1 MSDFVFDPVR
11 ISSLPVIGR
20 DARFPI
26 ARVFCLGRNYHW
38 GDSLNAAREVPAF
51 FMKPATSVIDARGE
65 LAFPTQTEQFCHEIE
80 LVIAIGKDGFEI
92 SEEQALGHVWGY
104 AAGLDL
110 TRRDLQMA
118 AKAVG
123 SPWEPAKAFDGSA
136 PITPIQPVSLVGH
149 PGQGAIWLSVNG
161 VERQRS
167 DLESQIWSVSEI
179 ISQLSHSVS
188 LRAGDLIMTGTP
200 PGVASL
206 EAGDVINGGI
216 SGIGEFEVRIG
227 SRRAQRATQN

>member
-1 MSDFVFDPVR
+1 MSNFVFEPQR
-11 ISSLPVIGR
+11 TSSLPVADS

-38 GDSLNAAREVPAF
+38 GDAQSGEREVPAF
-51 FMKPATSVIDARGE
+51 FMKPATSVIDATGE
-65 LAFPTQTEQFCHEIE
+65 LDFPCQTEQFCHEIE
-80 LVIAIGKDGFEI
+80 LVVAIGKDGFQI
-92 SEEQALGHVWGY
+92 SEAQALEHVWGY

-123 SPWEPAKAFDGSA
+123 NPWEPAKAFDGSA
-136 PITPIQPVSLVGH
+136 PITPIRPVQVHGH
-149 PGQGAIWLSVNG
+149 PTQGAVWLSVNG

-167 DLESQIWSVSEI
+167 DLECQIWSVAEV
-179 ISQLSHSVS
+179 ISQLSQSVH

-206 EAGDVINGGI
+206 QEGDVINGGVT
-216 SGIGEFEVRIG
+216 GVGEFEVRVG
-227 SRRAQRATQN
+227 RRRAA

>member
-1 MSDFVFDPVR
+1 MSNFVFEPAP
-11 ISSLPVIGR
+11 IPSLPVY
-20 DARFPI
+20 DSAARFPI

-38 GDSLNAAREVPAF
+38 GDSLNAVRQVPAF
-51 FMKPATSVIDARGE
+51 FMKPATSVIDATGE

-92 SEEQALGHVWGY
+92 SEEQALDHVWGY

-123 SPWEPAKAFDGSA
+123 NPWEPAKAFDGSA
-136 PITPIQPVSLVGH
+136 PITPIQPATLGH
-149 PGQGAIWLSVNG
+149 HPTQGAIWLSVNG
-161 VERQRS
+161 IERQRS
-167 DLESQIWSVSEI
+167 DLECQIWSVSEI
-179 ISQLSHSVS
+179 ISQLSHSVG

-200 PGVASL
+200 PGVAAL
-206 EAGDVINGGI
+206 EAGDVIKGGI
-216 SGIGEFEVRIG
+216 SGIGEFEVRVG
-227 SRRAQRATQN
+227 SRRAPRATQN

>member
-1 MSDFVFDPVR
+1 MSMSNFVFEPTR
-11 ISSLPVIGR
+11 IASLPVSGSEG
-20 DARFPI
+20 RFPV

-38 GDSLNAAREVPAF
+38 GDPQSGVREVPAF
-51 FMKPATSVIDARGE
+51 FMKPATSVIDAQGE
-65 LAFPTQTEQFCHEIE
+65 LDFPTQTEQFCHEIE
-80 LVIAIGKDGFEI
+80 LVVAIGKGGFQI
-92 SEEQALGHVWGY
+92 SEEQALEHVWGY

-123 SPWEPAKAFDGSA
+123 NPWEPAKAFDGSA
-136 PITPIQPVSLVGH
+136 PITPIQPASAGKH
-149 PGQGAIWLSVNG
+149 PNQGAIWLSVNG

-167 DLESQIWSVSEI
+167 DLESQIWSVSEV

-200 PGVASL
+200 PGVAAL
-206 EAGDVINGGI
+206 QEGDVINGGI
-216 SGIGEFEVRIG
+216 SGIGEFEVRVG
-227 SRRAQRATQN
+227 SRRAD

>member
-1 MSDFVFDPVR
+1 MSNFVFEPTR
-11 ISSLPVIGR
+11 ISSLPVSGSEG
-20 DARFPI
+20 RFPV

-38 GDSLNAAREVPAF
+38 GDSQSGVREVPAF
-51 FMKPATSVIDARGE
+51 FMKPATSVIDAQGE
-65 LAFPTQTEQFCHEIE
+65 LDFPTQTEQFCHEIE
-80 LVIAIGKDGFEI
+80 LVVAIGKDGFQI
-92 SEEQALGHVWGY
+92 SEEQALEHVWGY

-123 SPWEPAKAFDGSA
+123 NPWESAKAFDGSA
-136 PITPIQPVSLVGH
+136 PITPIQPARVGEH
-149 PGQGAIWLSVNG
+149 PKQGAIWLSVNG

-167 DLESQIWSVSEI
+167 DLESQIWSVSEV

-200 PGVASL
+200 PGVAAL
-206 EAGDVINGGI
+206 QEGDVINGGI
-216 SGIGEFEVRIG
+216 SGIGEFEVRVG
-227 SRRAQRATQN
+227 SRRAD

>member
-1 MSDFVFDPVR
+1 MSNFVFDPTPVA
-11 ISSLPVIGR
+11 SLPVNGT

-38 GDSLNAAREVPAF
+38 GDSLSAVREVPAF
-51 FMKPATSVIDARGE
+51 FMKPATSVIDATGE
-65 LAFPTQTEQFCHEIE
+65 LEFPTQTEQFCHEIE
-80 LVIAIGKDGFEI
+80 LVVAIGKDGFEI
-92 SEEQALGHVWGY
+92 SEEQALEHVWGY

-123 SPWEPAKAFDGSA
+123 NPWEPAKAFDGSA
-136 PITPIQPVSLVGH
+136 PITPIIPASRDGH

-167 DLESQIWSVSEI
+167 DLESQIWSVGEI
-179 ISQLSHSVS
+179 VSQLSHSVC

-200 PGVASL
+200 PGVAAL
-206 EAGDVINGGI
+206 QAGDVINAGI

-227 SRRAQRATQN
+227 SRRAG

>member
-1 MSDFVFDPVR
+1 MSNFVFEPTCTP
-11 ISSLPVIGR
+11 SLPVSGS
-20 DARFPI
+20 DGRFPV

-38 GDSLNAAREVPAF
+38 GDSQSAVREVPAF
-51 FMKPATSVIDARGE
+51 FMKPATSVIDAQGE
-65 LAFPTQTEQFCHEIE
+65 LDFPTQTAQFCHEIE
-80 LVIAIGKDGFEI
+80 LVVAIGKDGFEI
-92 SEEQALGHVWGY
+92 SEDQALEHVWGY

-123 SPWEPAKAFDGSA
+123 NPWEPAKAFDGSA
-136 PITPIQPVSLVGH
+136 PITPIQPAQGGH
-149 PGQGAIWLSVNG
+149 HPNQGAIWLSVNG

-167 DLESQIWSVSEI
+167 DLESQIWSVSEV

-200 PGVASL
+200 PGVAAL
-206 EAGDVINGGI
+206 QEGDVINGGI
-216 SGIGEFEVRIG
+216 SGIGEFEVRVG
-227 SRRAQRATQN
+227 SRRAD

>member
-1 MSDFVFDPVR
+1 MSNFVFEPTR
-11 ISSLPVIGR
+11 IASLPVSGS
-20 DARFPI
+20 DARFPV

-38 GDSLNAAREVPAF
+38 GDSLNAVREVPAF
-51 FMKPATSVIDARGE
+51 FMKPATSVIDATGE
-65 LAFPTQTEQFCHEIE
+65 LAFPAQTQQFCHEIE
-80 LVIAIGKDGFEI
+80 LVVAIGKDGVGI
-92 SEEQALGHVWGY
+92 SEEQALDHVWGY

-123 SPWEPAKAFDGSA
+123 NPWEPAKAFDGSA
-136 PITPIQPVSLVGH
+136 PITPIVPASRDGH
-149 PGQGAIWLSVNG
+149 PRQGAIWLSVNG

-179 ISQLSHSVS
+179 VSQLSHSVS

-227 SRRAQRATQN
+227 SRPAD